1 MKKHIYSCQN
11 KEYKGID
18 VKIIIS
24 ENNPANVRLYE
35 VFYIRQWKL
44 TLNSWEECSEF
55 AYLIF
60 QYFILQTILQCFQR
74 SFVWRQ
80 SIIRALCSIH
90 SLFLQLS
97 YVSHIFQTFQPSL
110 SLYINIAHTNIFSSL
125 MMPLI
130 GESLD
135 FLFYF
140 LNSSLSPHENSFIL
154 QTVLV
159 ETASLPCETRVG
171 LHVTR
176 VFEYS

>member
-1 MKKHIYSCQN
+1 MKKHIYPCQN

-18 VKIIIS
+18 VKIIMS
-24 ENNPANVRLYE
+24 ENDPANVRLYE

-60 QYFILQTILQCFQR
+60 QYLILQTILERFQR

-80 SIIRALCSIH
+80 STIRALCSIY

-97 YVSHIFQTFQPSL
+97 YVSHVFQTFQPSL
-110 SLYINIAHTNIFSSL
+110 SLYINIAHANIFSSL
-125 MMPLI
+125 MMPLF

-176 VFEYS
+176 VFEQS

>member
-18 VKIIIS
+18 VNIIMS
-24 ENNPANVRLYE
+24 ENDPANVRLYE

-60 QYFILQTILQCFQR
+60 QYLILQTILERFQR

-80 SIIRALCSIH
+80 STIRALCSIY

-97 YVSHIFQTFQPSL
+97 YVSHVFQTFQPSL
-110 SLYINIAHTNIFSSL
+110 SLYINIAHANIFSSL
-125 MMPLI
+125 MMPLF

-176 VFEYS
+176 VFEQS

>member
-1 MKKHIYSCQN
+1 MKKHIYSCQS

-18 VKIIIS
+18 VNIIMS
-24 ENNPANVRLYE
+24 ENDPANVRLYE

-60 QYFILQTILQCFQR
+60 QYLILQTILERFQR

-80 SIIRALCSIH
+80 STIRALCSIY

-97 YVSHIFQTFQPSL
+97 YVSHVFQTFQPSL

-125 MMPLI
+125 MMPLF

-176 VFEYS
+176 VFEQS

>member
-18 VKIIIS
+18 VNIIMS
-24 ENNPANVRLYE
+24 ENDPANARLYE

-60 QYFILQTILQCFQR
+60 QYLILQTILERFQR

-80 SIIRALCSIH
+80 STIRALCSIY

-97 YVSHIFQTFQPSL
+97 YVSHVFQTFQPSL

-125 MMPLI
+125 MMPLF

-176 VFEYS
+176 VFEQS

>member
-18 VKIIIS
+18 VNIIMS
-24 ENNPANVRLYE
+24 ENDPANVRLYE

-60 QYFILQTILQCFQR
+60 QYLILQTILERFQR

-80 SIIRALCSIH
+80 STIRALCSIY

-97 YVSHIFQTFQPSL
+97 YVSHVFQTFQPSL

-125 MMPLI
+125 MMPLF

-140 LNSSLSPHENSFIL
+140 LNSSLSPRENSFIL

-176 VFEYS
+176 VFEQS

>member
-18 VKIIIS
+18 VNVIMS
-24 ENNPANVRLYE
+24 ENDPANVRLYE

-60 QYFILQTILQCFQR
+60 QYLILQTILERFQR

-80 SIIRALCSIH
+80 STIRALCSIY

-97 YVSHIFQTFQPSL
+97 YVSHVFQTFQPSL

-125 MMPLI
+125 MMPLF

-176 VFEYS
+176 VFEQS

>member
-18 VKIIIS
+18 VNIIMS
-24 ENNPANVRLYE
+24 ENDPANVRLYE

-60 QYFILQTILQCFQR
+60 QYLILQTILERFQR
-74 SFVWRQ
+74 SFVWIQ
-80 SIIRALCSIH
+80 STIRALCSIY

-97 YVSHIFQTFQPSL
+97 YVSHVFQTFQPSL

-125 MMPLI
+125 MMPLF

-176 VFEYS
+176 VFEQS

>member
-18 VKIIIS
+18 VNIIMS
-24 ENNPANVRLYE
+24 ENDPANVRLYE

-60 QYFILQTILQCFQR
+60 QYLILQTILERFQR

-80 SIIRALCSIH
+80 STIRALCSIY

-97 YVSHIFQTFQPSL
+97 YVSHVFQTFQPSL

-125 MMPLI
+125 MMPLF

-159 ETASLPCETRVG
+159 ETASLPCETQVG

-176 VFEYS
+176 VFEQS

>member
-18 VKIIIS
+18 VNIIMS
-24 ENNPANVRLYE
+24 ENDPANVRLYE

-60 QYFILQTILQCFQR
+60 QYLILQTLLERFQR

-80 SIIRALCSIH
+80 STIRALCSIY

-97 YVSHIFQTFQPSL
+97 YVSHVFQTFQPSL

-125 MMPLI
+125 MMPLF

-135 FLFYF
+135 FYF
-140 LNSSLSPHENSFIL
+140 TF
-154 QTVLV
+154 
-159 ETASLPCETRVG
+159 
-171 LHVTR
+171 
-176 VFEYS
+176 

>member
-18 VKIIIS
+18 VKIIMS
-24 ENNPANVRLYE
+24 ENDPANVRLYV

-55 AYLIF
+55 AYLIL

-97 YVSHIFQTFQPSL
+97 YISHIFQTFQPSL
-110 SLYINIAHTNIFSSL
+110 SLYIYIYIAHTNIFSSL

-140 LNSSLSPHENSFIL
+140 
-154 QTVLV
+154 
-159 ETASLPCETRVG
+159 
-171 LHVTR
+171 
-176 VFEYS
+176 

>member
-18 VKIIIS
+18 VNVIMS
-24 ENNPANVRLYE
+24 ENDPANVRLYE

-110 SLYINIAHTNIFSSL
+110 SLYIYIYSAH
-125 MMPLI
+125 
-130 GESLD
+130 E
-135 FLFYF
+135 YF
-140 LNSSLSPHENSFIL
+140 LIPDDAVDRRKLGFFIL
-154 QTVLV
+154 LV
-159 ETASLPCETRVG
+159 KQQFKS
-171 LHVTR
+171 
-176 VFEYS
+176 S

>member
-18 VKIIIS
+18 VNIIMS
-24 ENNPANVRLYE
+24 ENDPANVRLYE

-44 TLNSWEECSEF
+44 TFNSWEECSEF

-60 QYFILQTILQCFQR
+60 QYLILQTILERFQR

-80 SIIRALCSIH
+80 STIRALCSIY

-97 YVSHIFQTFQPSL
+97 YVSHVFQTFQPSL

-125 MMPLI
+125 MMPLF

-135 FLFYF
+135 FYF
-140 LNSSLSPHENSFIL
+140 TF
-154 QTVLV
+154 
-159 ETASLPCETRVG
+159 
-171 LHVTR
+171 
-176 VFEYS
+176 

>member
-18 VKIIIS
+18 VNIIMS
-24 ENNPANVRLYE
+24 ENDPANVRLYE

-60 QYFILQTILQCFQR
+60 QYLILQTLLERFQR

-80 SIIRALCSIH
+80 STIRALCSIY

-97 YVSHIFQTFQPSL
+97 YVSHVFQTFQPSL

-125 MMPLI
+125 MMPLF

-176 VFEYS
+176 VFEQS

>member
-18 VKIIIS
+18 VNIIMS
-24 ENNPANVRLYE
+24 ENDPANVRLYE

-60 QYFILQTILQCFQR
+60 QYLILQTILERFQR

-80 SIIRALCSIH
+80 STIRALCSIY

-97 YVSHIFQTFQPSL
+97 QVSHVFQTFQPSL
-110 SLYINIAHTNIFSSL
+110 SLYINIARTNIFSSL
-125 MMPLI
+125 MMPLF

-176 VFEYS
+176 VFEQS